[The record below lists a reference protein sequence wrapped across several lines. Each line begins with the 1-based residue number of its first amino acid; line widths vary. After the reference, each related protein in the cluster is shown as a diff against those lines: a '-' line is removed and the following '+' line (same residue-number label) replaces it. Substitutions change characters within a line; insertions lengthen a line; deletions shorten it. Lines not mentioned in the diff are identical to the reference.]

1 MSTLLAG
8 RDTTACTLS
17 WLTYELAYHPDVYA
31 KLREEVL
38 AHLGTDGRPTYE
50 DLKSMKYMQ
59 WCLNEGTPQQRKV
72 LTLVLRLYPIVP
84 FNVRTALVD
93 TSLPRGG
100 GPHGLDVLSLFLLLL
115 NSSPL
120 QSPRV
125 PPAATVHS

>member
-17 WLTYELAYHPDVYA
+17 WLTYELAYHPEVYA

-59 WCLNEGTPQQRKV
+59 WCLNEGTPQKRKV
-72 LTLVLRLYPIVP
+72 LMLVLRLYPIVP
-84 FNVRTALVD
+84 FNVRAALVD

-100 GPHGLDVLSLFLLLL
+100 GPHGLDVPSSFLILF
-115 NSSPL
+115 NFSPS
-120 QSPRV
+120 QSRRV
-125 PPAATVHS
+125 PRAATVPS